1 MKHLVR
7 NLSILL
13 VSCAA
18 VTTAEWAQAEDS
30 SAPSSKEERDEAKY
44 QKKQAKDWV
53 KQSIAKKKK
62 ALAALKKVKSQK
74 TADASGKELQK
85 LYGVSGKQTAMG
97 SSGKAQKPDNE
108 HMTAEEEKNKKV
120 IERLDEQ
127 IQNELTRIGE
137 LNLNSSLLE
146 DGIKEMNEAE

>member
-1 MKHLVR
+1 MKQLVR

-85 LYGVSGKQTAMG
+85 LFGVSGKQ
-97 SSGKAQKPDNE
+97 DNE

>member
-1 MKHLVR
+1 MKQLVQ

-85 LYGVSGKQTAMG
+85 LFGVSGKQTAMG